1 MICWRISKKINA
13 SQDNQYRGRDGAALF
28 LPQSC
33 YKIRNRSL
41 HIFRIPWCKL
51 FKNLNFYGRINPPN
65 SRRAVFGLDLTS
77 PAREH
82 IIRIMKIFLA
92 TLIILIVIAIA
103 AKRIDCPQDLGV
115 LGSLNFHIDIFKSF
129 STATFVESALISS
142 LTALW
147 AIILVFWFY
156 RRKGFKFDP
165 MLIGIFSNYGLS
177 MPTVTFQYKF
187 IHWLTLH
194 ENSPSVF

>member
-1 MICWRISKKINA
+1 
-13 SQDNQYRGRDGAALF
+13 
-28 LPQSC
+28 
-33 YKIRNRSL
+33 
-41 HIFRIPWCKL
+41 
-51 FKNLNFYGRINPPN
+51 
-65 SRRAVFGLDLTS
+65 
-77 PAREH
+77 
-82 IIRIMKIFLA
+82 MKIFLA
-92 TLIILIVIAIA
+92 TLIILSVIGIAGAGVLAMYHGSGHSDCIAIA

-177 MPTVTFQYKF
+177 MPAVTFQYKF